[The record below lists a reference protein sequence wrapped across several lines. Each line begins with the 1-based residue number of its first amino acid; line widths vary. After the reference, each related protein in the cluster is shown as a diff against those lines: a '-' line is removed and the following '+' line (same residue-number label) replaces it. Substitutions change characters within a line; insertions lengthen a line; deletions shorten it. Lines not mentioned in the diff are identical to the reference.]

1 MRHQWGIIFLV
12 VVAWP
17 LSAAADSTLTDLR
30 VLPNNAFKVGEI
42 LTYEVSFG
50 IISAGEAKMSV
61 TDIVRYQDRDC
72 YHILSEV
79 KTSDFFSKI
88 FRVQDRVE
96 SFMDVAGL
104 FPWRYEKHIREGKY
118 KADRSAVFDHRRGLA
133 FSGKDTIK
141 ITPYTQDVLSIIYFL
156 RSRDLV
162 IHQSLAIDN
171 YEDKKLF
178 PLTVQVIKQE
188 RISVNAGKF
197 DCLLVEPGLRAGSFI
212 EQKGKMWIWFSND
225 QRKLPVKIKSK
236 VSFGSI
242 NMELEKIQ

>member
-1 MRHQWGIIFLV
+1 MKNVWGTVLFLV
-12 VVAWP
+12 VTCSLPA
-17 LSAAADSTLTDLR
+17 LADSTFADLR
-30 VLPNNAFKVGEI
+30 VLTNTAFTVGEI

-50 IISAGEAKMSV
+50 FVSAGEAKMSIPE
-61 TDIVRYQDRDC
+61 IVRYENRDC

-156 RSRDLV
+156 RTQDLH
-162 IHQSLAIDN
+162 IDQRLAIDN

-178 PLTVQVIKQE
+178 PLTVQVIKKE
-188 RISVNAGKF
+188 RIGVNAGKF

-225 QRKLPVKIKSK
+225 QRKIPVKIKSK

-242 NMELEKIQ
+242 NMELSKIQ